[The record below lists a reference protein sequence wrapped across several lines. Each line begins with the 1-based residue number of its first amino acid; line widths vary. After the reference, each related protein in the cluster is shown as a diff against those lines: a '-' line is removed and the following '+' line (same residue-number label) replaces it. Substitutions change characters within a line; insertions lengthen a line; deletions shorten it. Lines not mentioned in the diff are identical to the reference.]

1 MSGVSGTL
9 LLCLAGNIQND
20 QIHKERLKTRFITAL
35 NCSYIL
41 LFLIYVSP
49 RASYDTVAKPAIK
62 RAALRFQ
69 CEDAA
74 TATELRA
81 GDVRERWRRGEHME
95 QAQKTLQSV
104 KKDSLFKT
112 L

>member
-1 MSGVSGTL
+1 MSGLSGTL
-9 LLCLAGNIQND
+9 LLCLAGNTQND
-20 QIHKERLKTRFITAL
+20 QIHKETLKTRFITAL

-41 LFLIYVSP
+41 LFLIHVSP
-49 RASYDTVAKPAIK
+49 RASYVTVAKPAIK

-69 CEDAA
+69 CEDAV
-74 TATELRA
+74 TATEIRA
-81 GDVRERWRRGEHME
+81 GAVSERWRQGEHLE

-104 KKDSLFKT
+104 KKKSLFKT